1 MVLHPKWIPA
11 ATKKAGPEAVEKYER
26 KIRGSRDGL
35 ERLREIIAQD
45 LKALEAPKS
54 LDDYAPGWDYKQA
67 DKLGQVRVYRNLLT
81 ILEFANG
88 R

>member
-1 MVLHPKWIPA
+1 MALNPKWIPA
-11 ATKKAGPEAVEKYER
+11 ETKKAGPEEVEKYER

-45 LKALEAPKS
+45 LKALEAPKAMA
-54 LDDYAPGWDYKQA
+54 DYAPGWEYKQA
-67 DKLGQVRVYRNLLT
+67 DKLGQIRVYRNLLT
-81 ILEFANG
+81 LLEFTNG